1 MLNSTCFVGD
11 DKIMLELVRN
21 MVTSSI
27 IIIIILK
34 INKKQKDKTAHIIG
48 VLFFTFI
55 ITIIFSLTGISPI
68 SGFHTDIR
76 INEISYI
83 PVVSTLDMVK
93 EVFSTAHIENI
104 PRNEAMLFLGENIL
118 GNILMFAPLGLL
130 LPLLWKG
137 FRKFSKTVLFGS
149 VVSFIIEFSQLF
161 LARGTDIDDL
171 ILNTMGTT
179 LGYLTFIVINKF
191 FPKFTEKFALEY
203 GIKKISW
210 NILPII
216 CVIIPYLTTVV
227 FGFYDRFN
235 LLAR

>member
-1 MLNSTCFVGD
+1 
-11 DKIMLELVRN
+11 

-27 IIIIILK
+27 IILIILK
-34 INKKQKDKTAHIIG
+34 INKKQKDKTAHIIGG

-68 SGFHTDIR
+68 SGFHTDIH

-104 PRNEAMLFLGENIL
+104 PRNEAMLFLGANIL

-130 LPLLWKG
+130 LPLLWKD
-137 FRKFSKTVLFGS
+137 FRNFSKTVLFGF

-171 ILNTMGTT
+171 ILNTIGTT
-179 LGYLTFIVINKF
+179 LGYLTFIVIHKF
-191 FPKFTEKFALEY
+191 FPKFTKKFVLEY
-203 GIKKISW
+203 GMEKHYGTY
-210 NILPII
+210 
-216 CVIIPYLTTVV
+216 YLLFV
-227 FGFYDRFN
+227 
-235 LLAR
+235 